1 MSDFED
7 DFEKNFENDDDFDD
21 TPPGLFSNLGTVRNR
36 DDKDDDVQYMLKHP
50 LRSRPPID
58 FSGQRSTV
66 DTDGF
71 SALAPPRSHMSGST
85 LRSSLHPS
93 TVPSFPRKTSAP
105 LARQPLPLDAIAALT
120 DSELLHNPHYRK
132 LRRDHDH
139 LTSVLTTYVEREL
152 TEFRTARSE
161 GLPPDIYQAVPR
173 SVNSRHANSH
183 ADSRASSLGPSDSAS
198 QQARTDVM
206 KDKAIEDLL
215 ERVEPPPLRPDFL
228 PTTVLWDFDDCY
240 TDKTL
245 GDILTD
251 NNKCRPRLS
260 LAIRRPNGSKISTFE
275 LSNMRRSAELIVQR
289 LIKFINS
296 DPRSAGAGLKTRPK
310 TFIKKYFMA
319 EHYQA
324 VLDLE
329 AEQKLLRLC
338 SAHWKADA
346 FITKV
351 FLERNKEKVKATTN
365 STPATSPQF
374 SQSPEPPTAF
384 NPQIREVA
392 PMKATKRALELSPGP
407 KSPSASH
414 AQKRNKDNTVLSG
427 QKTVGPGLS
436 NQNQHPPTRKIT
448 PTFLSRTKAICAEPA
463 PTSLHS
469 LHVDP
474 SADNL
479 IAALTSEFPSLTN
492 GPQLIYSMNA
502 QLSFKEGEPSEQV
515 ATLLER
521 VQSAVP
527 CSPDIDEDNT
537 YESWGHYQFTAGGIS
552 PASSL
557 TSWEKVGSVATA
569 FKLVA
574 AAIKTCRDARS
585 MCSNAGTPKTSGFI
599 SDVYLEKVL
608 ECLKSC
614 WVGAGGVLTSQ
625 NRVPPTAPSYRD
637 IAMSPPRLPPIK
649 IKRPAP
655 LTDVAASKTP
665 EVPTGTNS
673 ITQPIASTER
683 VEPSA
688 GLDEVRLCLVVMP
701 SPTHSLQGARASV
714 ASLKQLQVSELLACF
729 SDNKLSAPKGKRKDD
744 LIDVMVKSPE
754 LVHISD
760 ATIKEIIEKRK
771 LRKGP
776 QKPLAA

>member
-1 MSDFED
+1 MS
-7 DFEKNFENDDDFDD
+7 
-21 TPPGLFSNLGTVRNR
+21 PVYLI
-36 DDKDDDVQYMLKHP
+36 Y
-50 LRSRPPID
+50 
-58 FSGQRSTV
+58 
-66 DTDGF
+66 
-71 SALAPPRSHMSGST
+71 
-85 LRSSLHPS
+85 SSPYLI
-93 TVPSFPRKTSAP
+93 
-105 LARQPLPLDAIAALT
+105 PLPLDAIAALT

-152 TEFRTARSE
+152 AEFRTARSE

-173 SVNSRHANSH
+173 SVNSRHTNSR

-228 PTTVLWDFDDCY
+228 LTTVLWDFDDCY

-275 LSNMRRSAELIVQR
+275 LSNMRCSAELIVQR

-448 PTFLSRTKAICAEPA
+448 PTFLSRTKVICAEPA

-469 LHVDP
+469 LHVNP

-515 ATLLER
+515 AMLLER

-569 FKLVA
+569 FKLMA
-574 AAIKTCRDARS
+574 AAIKT
-585 MCSNAGTPKTSGFI
+585 
-599 SDVYLEKVL
+599 DVYLEKVL
-608 ECLKSC
+608 KCLESC
-614 WVGAGGVLTSQ
+614 WVGAGGVLTSE

-655 LTDVAASKTP
+655 LTDVAANKTP

-683 VEPSA
+683 MEPSA
-688 GLDEVRLCLVVMP
+688 GPDE
-701 SPTHSLQGARASV
+701 GARASV

-729 SDNKLSAPKGKRKDD
+729 SDNKLSAPKGKRKDGTSYVLSPVILPIAWAD
-744 LIDVMVKSPE
+744 LINVIVKSPE

>member
-1 MSDFED
+1 M
-7 DFEKNFENDDDFDD
+7 KN
-21 TPPGLFSNLGTVRNR
+21 
-36 DDKDDDVQYMLKHP
+36 
-50 LRSRPPID
+50 
-58 FSGQRSTV
+58 
-66 DTDGF
+66 
-71 SALAPPRSHMSGST
+71 
-85 LRSSLHPS
+85 
-93 TVPSFPRKTSAP
+93 
-105 LARQPLPLDAIAALT
+105 
-120 DSELLHNPHYRK
+120 
-132 LRRDHDH
+132 
-139 LTSVLTTYVEREL
+139 
-152 TEFRTARSE
+152 
-161 GLPPDIYQAVPR
+161 
-173 SVNSRHANSH
+173 
-183 ADSRASSLGPSDSAS
+183 
-198 QQARTDVM
+198 
-206 KDKAIEDLL
+206 KAIEDLL

-251 NNKCRPRLS
+251 DNKCRPRLS
-260 LAIRRPNGSKISTFE
+260 LAIRRPDGSKISNFE

-296 DPRSAGAGLKTRPK
+296 DPRSAGAGGLKTRPK

-351 FLERNKEKVKATTN
+351 FLERNKEKVRAATN
-365 STPATSPQF
+365 SAPATSPQL

-384 NPQIREVA
+384 IPQIREVA

-414 AQKRNKDNTVLSG
+414 AQKRNKDNAVPAISG
-427 QKTVGPGLS
+427 QKTVGSGPS
-436 NQNQHPPTRKIT
+436 NQNQRPAARKIT

-463 PTSLHS
+463 PTSHHS

-474 SADNL
+474 SVEFPADSL
-479 IAALTSEFPSLTN
+479 IVALTSEFPSLTN
-492 GPQLIYSMNA
+492 GPRLLNSMNA

-527 CSPDIDEDNT
+527 SSPDIDEDNT

-557 TSWEKVGSVATA
+557 TSWERVGSVATA

-574 AAIKTCRDARS
+574 AAIKTCREARS
-585 MCSNAGTPKTSGFI
+585 MCPNAGTSGFI
-599 SDVYLEKVL
+599 SDVYLEKIL
-608 ECLKSC
+608 ECLESC

-625 NRVPPTAPSYRD
+625 NRVPPTTPSYRD
-637 IAMSPPRLPPIK
+637 VAMSPPRLPVIK

-655 LTDVAASKTP
+655 LADVAASKIP
-665 EVPTGTNS
+665 GVPTGTNS
-673 ITQPIASTER
+673 ITQPTAATER

-688 GLDEVRLCLVVMP
+688 GLDE
-701 SPTHSLQGARASV
+701 GARASV

-729 SDNKLSAPKGKRKDD
+729 SDNKLSAPKGKRKDAWAD
-744 LIDVMVKSPE
+744 LIDAIVKSPE
-754 LVHISD
+754 LAHISD
-760 ATIKEIIEKRK
+760 ATIKEMIEKRK